1 MLLFWLVL
9 SSGLIFSTGRNIADD
24 LPPDVAADNAY
35 LEDLAANAPLSNEER
50 KVVALLERIENKI
63 GSLNEEERAEFVKK
77 VANYKDKFAL
87 VLNKVESIPGMYG
100 LNVRLLREVLAIPS
114 EEVEEIHIDI
124 DEALEPEPR
133 FESPSVFFDD
143 NSRLMDNMIIAER
156 KAAYSGAP
164 EFALP
169 FEVDEDHS
177 EGVDDGDEDE
187 EPKTIDDLYDAITML
202 SNLVLVQIIHAMNPA
217 DEEPLPALPV
227 FTPPEFAHH
236 PPPTYQP
243 QFQMPSPRS
252 YQTQPIPNRRLQRPK
267 PMKPMKPRYQPQQ
280 PSPYDF
286 EDLFANIPSHY
297 DEVHLNL
304 NYGNKKRKRR
314 QAEQGG
320 QQWTTQQQQQWAN
333 QQQQAQEQ
341 VTYDHWYQTVYMPY
355 LNQYMAEMA
364 EYERALAEYE
374 MAVIQADVPTNP
386 FGNPSLMNPYFSYSK
401 KAYSQHLFDQ
411 GNQVDLQAT
420 YGADYNV
427 YLKQICEASASNPK
441 VDKDPCWKPAVAPA
455 VDGTCGV
462 WDLATTTCK

>member
-1 MLLFWLVL
+1 MFWLVV
-9 SSGLIFSTGRNIADD
+9 SSGLIFSIGRIISDD
-24 LPPDVAADNAY
+24 VFPPDVAADNAY
-35 LEDLAANAPLSNEER
+35 LEGLAAKAPLSNEEQ

-114 EEVEEIHIDI
+114 EEVEEIHIDL

-133 FESPSVFFDD
+133 FESPSGFLE

-164 EFALP
+164 EFDLP
-169 FEVDEDHS
+169 FEVDEDDT
-177 EGVDDGDEDE
+177 EGVDDAYDFE

-202 SNLVLVQIIHAMNPA
+202 SNLVVVQIIHSMNPP
-217 DEEPLPALPV
+217 DDEPLPALPA
-227 FTPPEFAHH
+227 FTPPEFARH
-236 PPPTYQP
+236 PPLSYQP
-243 QFQMPSPRS
+243 HFQMPSPHS

-267 PMKPMKPRYQPQQ
+267 PMKPMKPRFQHQQ
-280 PSPYDF
+280 PSPY
-286 EDLFANIPSHY
+286 ANIPSHY
-297 DEVHLNL
+297 DVVHRSL

-320 QQWTTQQQQQWAN
+320 QQEQSATQQ
-333 QQQQAQEQ
+333 Q
-341 VTYDHWYQTVYMPY
+341 VTYDHWYQTVYLPY

-374 MAVIQADVPTNP
+374 MAVVQADVPTNP

-401 KAYSQHLFDQ
+401 KAYAQHLFNQ
-411 GNQVDLQAT
+411 GSQVNMEET
-420 YGADYNV
+420 YGAQYEA

-441 VDKDPCWKPAVAPA
+441 VDKDPCWKPKVGA
-455 VDGTCGV
+455 VDGSCGV
-462 WDLATTTCK
+462 YDLATTTCK